1 MSKRKASSMLLSSS
15 SESAGVSE
23 QNQSAEDNDSG
34 QNEVIFVPSSADDQ
48 HHKQQLNKLVEKCAK
63 MEAEMN
69 VTKLKLENRTLKA
82 ELKQRELMDELKAL
96 QAMVAKMEE
105 QKPNY
110 VSLEQFE
117 SILGRIGELENHKK
131 HQREKQQQQE
141 EDDEEEEEEGTATST
156 SQRRFSRPRASTTQQ
171 TEFSA
176 KLSEFEKKQ
185 TAKFKAHLTKIEKQH
200 LDLVTPIKAKVAALE
215 ERQKNV
221 CTFNAA
227 LREQMGNELLKTVH
241 PNLRV
246 NIAEELLNA
255 QEKNCWDL
263 RFCNN
268 NLKIID
274 AKQLL
279 IQHKGAE
286 KGSCTVYAQNAIP
299 VNIDSGIFYFE
310 IKIVNVESLVTVG
323 LGTKSMPL
331 QGMPELWPRSCTY
344 RSDGIFFI
352 EKVSW
357 ANGKARCSRG
367 DVAGF
372 GLNLAT
378 RQIVFTKN
386 GIRIDT
392 SDLFFYPSHL
402 YDYYRSLYPC
412 VSLSDPGDLIEAN
425 FGPTFKFDPTKKQFY
440 QNIPKNCWDADAC
453 HSDLEITDT
462 ECLTVHY
469 KGVGNGLRTVFAKC
483 AAPLSVAGIFYY
495 EITVTNEQLIVIF
508 GFATKPQQI
517 PMPLDGTIK
526 GCRGT
531 CAYENNAVYWV
542 DGIGRKIGLGTKS
555 MPLQGMPELWPRSCA
570 YRSDG
575 IFFIE
580 KVSWANGKARC
591 SRGDVAGFGLNL
603 ATRQIVFTKNG
614 IRIDT
619 SDLFFYPSHLYD
631 YYRSLYPCVSL
642 SDPGDL
648 IEANFGP
655 TFKFDPTKKQ
665 FYQNI
670 PKNCWD
676 ADACHSDLEITDTE
690 CLTVHYKGVGN
701 GLRTVFAKCAA
712 PLSVAGI
719 FYYEIT
725 VTNEQLIVIFGFAT
739 KPQQIPMPLDGTI
752 KGCRGTCAYENNA
765 VYWVDGI
772 GRKSRQTFSGGD
784 TVGCGINL
792 ATQHIFFTKNGKR
805 LDFTIMLS
813 SLTIY
818 QQQQQLFPFVIL
830 GDSDD
835 KIEANFGPNFKYDF
849 KSFY

>member
-1 MSKRKASSMLLSSS
+1 MAKRKASSMLLSSS

-23 QNQSAEDNDSG
+23 QNESAGDNDSG

-48 HHKQQLNKLVEKCAK
+48 QHKQQQNKLVEKCAK

-69 VTKLKLENRTLKA
+69 VTKLELENRTLKA

-96 QAMVAKMEE
+96 QAKVAKMEE

-141 EDDEEEEEEGTATST
+141 EDDEEEGTATST
-156 SQRRFSRPRASTTQQ
+156 SQRRFFRPRASTTQQ

-200 LDLVTPIKAKVAALE
+200 LDLITPIKAKVAALE
-215 ERQKNV
+215 ERQKNIG
-221 CTFNAA
+221 TFNAA

-331 QGMPELWPRSCTY
+331 R
-344 RSDGIFFI
+344 
-352 EKVSW
+352 
-357 ANGKARCSRG
+357 
-367 DVAGF
+367 
-372 GLNLAT
+372 
-378 RQIVFTKN
+378 
-386 GIRIDT
+386 
-392 SDLFFYPSHL
+392 
-402 YDYYRSLYPC
+402 
-412 VSLSDPGDLIEAN
+412 
-425 FGPTFKFDPTKKQFY
+425 
-440 QNIPKNCWDADAC
+440 
-453 HSDLEITDT
+453 
-462 ECLTVHY
+462 
-469 KGVGNGLRTVFAKC
+469 
-483 AAPLSVAGIFYY
+483 
-495 EITVTNEQLIVIF
+495 
-508 GFATKPQQI
+508 
-517 PMPLDGTIK
+517 
-526 GCRGT
+526 
-531 CAYENNAVYWV
+531 
-542 DGIGRKIGLGTKS
+542 
-555 MPLQGMPELWPRSCA
+555 GMPELWPRSCA

-676 ADACHSDLEITDTE
+676 ADACHSDLEITGTE

-725 VTNEQLIVIFGFAT
+725 VINEQLIVIFGFAT

-835 KIEANFGPNFKYDF
+835 KIEANFGPNFKFDF

>member
-23 QNQSAEDNDSG
+23 QNESAGDNDSG

-48 HHKQQLNKLVEKCAK
+48 HHKQQQNKLVEKCAK

-69 VTKLKLENRTLKA
+69 VTKLELENRTLKA

-96 QAMVAKMEE
+96 QAKVAKMEE

-131 HQREKQQQQE
+131 HQREKQHQQG
-141 EDDEEEEEEGTATST
+141 EDDEEEEEEEGTATST

-215 ERQKNV
+215 ERQKNIG
-221 CTFNAA
+221 TFNAA
-227 LREQMGNELLKTVH
+227 LREQMGN
-241 PNLRV
+241 
-246 NIAEELLNA
+246 
-255 QEKNCWDL
+255 
-263 RFCNN
+263 
-268 NLKIID
+268 
-274 AKQLL
+274 
-279 IQHKGAE
+279 
-286 KGSCTVYAQNAIP
+286 GSCTVYAQNAIP

-331 QGMPELWPRSCTY
+331 R
-344 RSDGIFFI
+344 
-352 EKVSW
+352 
-357 ANGKARCSRG
+357 
-367 DVAGF
+367 
-372 GLNLAT
+372 
-378 RQIVFTKN
+378 
-386 GIRIDT
+386 
-392 SDLFFYPSHL
+392 
-402 YDYYRSLYPC
+402 
-412 VSLSDPGDLIEAN
+412 
-425 FGPTFKFDPTKKQFY
+425 
-440 QNIPKNCWDADAC
+440 
-453 HSDLEITDT
+453 
-462 ECLTVHY
+462 
-469 KGVGNGLRTVFAKC
+469 
-483 AAPLSVAGIFYY
+483 
-495 EITVTNEQLIVIF
+495 
-508 GFATKPQQI
+508 
-517 PMPLDGTIK
+517 
-526 GCRGT
+526 
-531 CAYENNAVYWV
+531 
-542 DGIGRKIGLGTKS
+542 
-555 MPLQGMPELWPRSCA
+555 GMPELWPRSCA

-603 ATRQIVFTKNG
+603 ATRQIIFTKNG

-642 SDPGDL
+642 TDPGDL

-676 ADACHSDLEITDTE
+676 ADACHSDLEITGTE
-690 CLTVHYKGVGN
+690 CLTVHCKGVGN
-701 GLRTVFAKCAA
+701 GLRCVFAKCAA

-739 KPQQIPMPLDGTI
+739 KPQQMPKSLDGTI

-792 ATQHIFFTKNGKR
+792 ATRHIFFTKNGKR
-805 LDFTIMLS
+805 LDFTIMLP

-830 GDSDD
+830 GHSDD
-835 KIEANFGPNFKYDF
+835 KIEANFGPNFKFDF
-849 KSFY
+849 KPFY